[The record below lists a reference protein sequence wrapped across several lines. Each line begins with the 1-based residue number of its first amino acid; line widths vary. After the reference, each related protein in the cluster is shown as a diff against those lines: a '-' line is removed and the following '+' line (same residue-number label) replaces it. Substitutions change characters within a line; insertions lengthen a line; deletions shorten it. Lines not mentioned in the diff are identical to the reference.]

1 MSGSDF
7 GKAFDKGCVAWVV
20 GYSNY
25 NDKEHYFYKMPYTKG
40 GNNCGKIPWR
50 FLPGYGARGSD
61 YCDHTQNET
70 TWEEDDCRYDWNM
83 EIKCGDSS
91 GVKKVVIH
99 NKPCDDNTRKS
110 FARDDMAGSGWEY
123 FMHQED
129 EDNEEWYH
137 RGDPKTGKGKYIY
150 VEMYGE

>member
-1 MSGSDF
+1 MDASPGSSDTATTTTRSTTF
-7 GKAFDKGCVAWVV
+7 TTCLTPKEATTAARSRGDSYLATEPKAINTATIRKTRLHG
-20 GYSNY
+20 
-25 NDKEHYFYKMPYTKG
+25 E
-40 GNNCGKIPWR
+40 IER
-50 FLPGYGARGSD
+50 
-61 YCDHTQNET
+61 
-70 TWEEDDCRYDWNM
+70 CRYDWNM